1 MDVSSPENAAA
12 APEDDWGILSEL
24 PGNPMM
30 WLLIG
35 SELAVFGAAFLS
47 FAVARTLQPEV
58 FLESQDTLN
67 RLLGALNTLVLIT
80 SGFFAALAVRFQSE
94 DKSAK
99 ARGMIGIS
107 ALFGFSFLVIKIIEY
122 ADKYEAGIGIETN
135 TFFTLY
141 YLLTGFHFLHVILG
155 LIILGVV
162 AWKNSFENI
171 ETGAAFWHMVDLIWV
186 VLFPLVYL
194 MR

>member
-1 MDVSSPENAAA
+1 MDASSPGTVTAE
-12 APEDDWGILSEL
+12 PEDDWGVLSEL

-35 SELAVFGAAFLS
+35 SELAVFGALFLG
-47 FAVARTLQPEV
+47 FAVARTLQPDV

-67 RLLGALNTLVLIT
+67 RMLGALNTLVLIT

-94 DKSAK
+94 NKSSK
-99 ARGMIGIS
+99 ARWMIGIA

-122 ADKYEAGIGIETN
+122 ADKYADGIGIETN

-155 LIILGVV
+155 LIILAVV
-162 AWKNSFENI
+162 F
-171 ETGAAFWHMVDLIWV
+171 
-186 VLFPLVYL
+186 
-194 MR
+194 